1 MEKAHLSNRQE
12 EGLPKAI
19 LFDWDNT
26 LVDSW
31 RTTYHVFNKILDYY
45 GRPLLTEGQFFERPQ
60 ISVKDS
66 FPHTFGDNLR
76 EVQRIYY
83 KLYE

>member
-31 RTTYHVFNKILDYY
+31 RTTYHVFNKTYMNII
-45 GRPLLTEGQFFERPQ
+45 QM
-60 ISVKDS
+60 I
-66 FPHTFGDNLR
+66 N
-76 EVQRIYY
+76 
-83 KLYE
+83 